1 MESSVANPAANR
13 TARILL
19 ADDSPQAQR
28 MGVSILTSLGHEVV
42 AVSNGAAALQALEQ
56 EHYDILIADV
66 TMPGLSGPELCEMRL
81 RKAEWRA
88 MPAILAL
95 AAFEQLE
102 PGASE
107 RAFPD
112 AVVQKPFEASALE
125 ALIQRLL
132 LAHAAALNAPAWDQ
146 LHVPPKREWK
156 IQIRP
161 ATDEE
166 NQLSIAETIAI
177 WREQERQE
185 RAAREAAAAQAQPA
199 ARKETAAGA
208 EDPVGDALRQV
219 LSRYLAPEMVES
231 AWRDYQALRT
241 GKN

>member
-1 MESSVANPAANR
+1 MESSEANPAANR
-13 TARILL
+13 SARILL

-28 MGVSILTSLGHEVV
+28 MGVRILTSLGHEVT

-56 EHYDILIADV
+56 EHYDVLIADV
-66 TMPGLSGPELCEMRL
+66 TMPGLSGLELCEMRL

-88 MPAILAL
+88 IPAILAL

-132 LAHAAALNAPAWDQ
+132 QAPAAALAAPAWEQ
-146 LHVPPKREWK
+146 LHIPPQREWRV
-156 IQIRP
+156 QIRQ
-161 ATDEE
+161 ATEEE
-166 NQLSIAETIAI
+166 NQLSVAEAIAL
-177 WREQERQE
+177 WREQEQQE
-185 RAAREAAAAQAQPA
+185 RTAREAAAAQAQP
-199 ARKETAAGA
+199 TAKPDAGAGA
-208 EDPVGDALRQV
+208 EDPMGAALRQV
-219 LSRYLAPEMVES
+219 LGRYLAPEMVES
-231 AWRDYQALRT
+231 AWRDYLALRT
-241 GKN
+241 NK